1 MMFIVKNLQE
11 NKSGN
16 VECEILSG
24 ETWGEFVMSPNDEYE
39 IHESSEWKGIK
50 PCPQAEKNA
59 YAIEQANAAIL
70 AELATLDATPRL
82 LEEAALGDEY
92 AINKLME
99 LKERKDALRASL
111 K

>member
-1 MMFIVKNLQE
+1 MFIIKNPIETAAGHIQCVLE
-11 NKSGN
+11 NGATCLIAAS
-16 VECEILSG
+16 
-24 ETWGEFVMSPNDEYE
+24 DEYE
-39 IHESSEWKGIK
+39 IHESSAWEDVK
-50 PCPQAEKNA
+50 PCPQAEKDA

-92 AINKLME
+92 AINKLRE
-99 LKERKDALRASL
+99 LKERKDALRANL

>member
-1 MMFIVKNLQE
+1 MKYKNAQE
-11 NKSGN
+11 NKRGTIDCLVLIGN
-16 VECEILSG
+16 EWHPH
-24 ETWGEFVMSPNDEYE
+24 TMDDATEYE
-39 IHESSEWKGIK
+39 LHESSEWKDIK
-50 PCPQAEKNA
+50 PCPQAEKDA
-59 YAIEQANAAIL
+59 YALEQANAAIL